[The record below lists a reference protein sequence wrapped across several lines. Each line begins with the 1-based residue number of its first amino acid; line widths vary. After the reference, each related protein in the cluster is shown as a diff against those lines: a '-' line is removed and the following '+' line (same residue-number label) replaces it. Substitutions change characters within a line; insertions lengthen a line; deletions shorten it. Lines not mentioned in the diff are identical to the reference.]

1 MIRSVT
7 SISSLLLGMGILLSG
22 TGLLGILLG
31 LRASDEQFG
40 EFIIGLVMAGFY
52 VGYVIGAIVCPRV
65 IEHYGHI
72 RAFTAFAAASAAL
85 TLAYGL
91 MVHPVLWLI
100 LRILHGIVLLGLYM
114 VIESWINHRAGQDR
128 AQVFSVYMMVNLI
141 AIAIGQYLILI
152 RGVDGVESFAIAAAL
167 VSLGLLPIAL
177 TPVTQPEPIRT
188 ERLGIKRLFAVS
200 PVGVAGALFSGLIYG
215 SFWSFAAIYGRLLG
229 MSDGQAASFVVAAVL
244 GGAILQWPIGWLSD
258 RYDRRYVMLLV
269 SLASATAL
277 TSFSWMPSTSI
288 PVLLS
293 VAVVFGGFVFSL
305 YGLAVAQTHD
315 RFSANESL
323 EATKGMLMVHGVGS
337 AIGPIATGAMIS
349 NLSDGFTTSLSLM
362 ALALAVFTLVRIRL
376 DKPVPAQDKSV
387 FAPMDQASPVS
398 MDLDPRSPDFAELP
412 AEPATELEMT
422 PGSPADAAASAAT
435 VNGWEPEVRPAL

>member
-1 MIRSVT
+1 
-7 SISSLLLGMGILLSG
+7 MGILLSG

-31 LRASDEQFG
+31 LRANDEQFG
-40 EFIIGLVMAGFY
+40 EFVIGLVMAGFY
-52 VGYVIGAIVCPRV
+52 LGYVIGAIVCPRV

-91 MVHPVLWLI
+91 MVHPMVWLV
-100 LRILHGIVLLGLYM
+100 LRILQGVVLLGLYM

-128 AQVFSVYMMVNLI
+128 AQVFSIYMMVNLI

-152 RGVDGVESFAIAAAL
+152 RGVDGVASFAIAAAL
-167 VSLGLLPIAL
+167 VSVGLLPIAL

-188 ERLGIKRLFAVS
+188 ERLGTKRLFAVS

-244 GGAILQWPIGWLSD
+244 GGAVLQWPIGWLSD

-269 SLASATAL
+269 SLASAAAL
-277 TSFSWMPSTSI
+277 TSFNWMPSTSL

-293 VAVVFGGFVFSL
+293 VAVVFGGFIFSL

-323 EATKGMLMVHGVGS
+323 EATKGMLMVHGVG
-337 AIGPIATGAMIS
+337 AAAGPVITGAMIA
-349 NLSDGFTTSLSLM
+349 NLSGGFTTSLSLM
-362 ALALAVFTLVRIRL
+362 ALALAVFTLIRIRL
-376 DKPVPAQDKSV
+376 DKPVPLQDKSV

-398 MDLDPRSPDFAELP
+398 MDMDPRSPDFAELP
-412 AEPATELEMT
+412 AEPSPEIELAS
-422 PGSPADAAASAAT
+422 GSPADAATAAAT
-435 VNGWEPEVRPAL
+435 VNGWEPEVRSAP